1 VNPWRWVDPRVRL
14 VRLADLQAYFVRKGW
29 TLKPNPNP
37 NLLRFE
43 EKKVGKRRPL
53 FQMIPASDESD
64 DFRQRVMELLT
75 TLSELEDRHP
85 VEVLNDVLRAG
96 ERSPQASSEAKAV

>member
-1 VNPWRWVDPRVRL
+1 MNPWRWVDPRIRL
-14 VRLADLQAYFVRKGW
+14 VRLADLKAYFLRKGW

-43 EKKVGKRRPL
+43 EKKQGKRRPI
-53 FQMIPASDESD
+53 FQMIPASDQSD

-75 TLSELEDRHP
+75 TLSELEGRHP
-85 VEVLNDVLRAG
+85 VEVLNEVLQAG
-96 ERSPQASSEAKAV
+96 ERSPGQNTEAKAV